1 MKYSSLLLQFYLY
14 FISYFLTLSLILGR
28 PLNTTHH
35 FQTRI
40 HDSVLVQNSSKNS
53 ECGSSCSTH
62 KVWGLLIKNEA
73 SVEGVAPELFPMKK
87 MRYNLYVLSTGWI
100 TDLTWI
106 PTFLNPFS
114 LSVVHLVQ
122 TMLKQ
127 RQCQL
132 RFKLS
137 LWFWGQVLNLLAPPH
152 VIPALFFYEGL
163 LSSNLCLLHH
173 LHDDCPGSS

>member
-1 MKYSSLLLQFYLY
+1 MSSCLFQQRTVLSHGWKLTGGRVTGCVGMKYSSLLLQFYLY

-87 MRYNLYVLSTGWI
+87 MRYNLYVLSTG
-100 TDLTWI
+100 
-106 PTFLNPFS
+106 
-114 LSVVHLVQ
+114 
-122 TMLKQ
+122 
-127 RQCQL
+127 
-132 RFKLS
+132 
-137 LWFWGQVLNLLAPPH
+137 
-152 VIPALFFYEGL
+152 
-163 LSSNLCLLHH
+163 
-173 LHDDCPGSS
+173 